1 MKIVS
6 RYILIL
12 AFFLPLLA
20 FGQTEVMV
28 RAELDSARI
37 FIGGQID
44 LTLVVSQPKTVKVQF
59 PQFKDT
65 IVKSIEVVEIG
76 KIDTV
81 GTDNGRI
88 NLIQKIRI
96 TSFDSGLHYIPP
108 VRFEVLG
115 KIANS
120 FATTN
125 ENGLTVVNPFENVDP
140 KKGVFDIKTVI
151 VTPWTI
157 GEILP
162 YLIWF
167 AIGWFVIASIIVLFY
182 YLKERRSPLV
192 EMLLKDKPKEPPYV
206 IALRELER
214 IHEEKSWQRGEAKRF
229 YSDLT
234 DVVRTYIEE
243 QYNIPALEST
253 TDELLLLLKKGRYTD
268 EKSVALLSEVVQQA
282 DLVKFAKY
290 IPTADE
296 CEKHLAKSKLFVEQ
310 TLPSEPIVSEVKE
323 DVAGDLKKIE

>member
-1 MKIVS
+1 MKTIS
-6 RYILIL
+6 RYLLIL
-12 AFFLPLLA
+12 LLFLPLLA

-28 RAELDSARI
+28 RAELDSGRI

-65 IVKSIEVVEIG
+65 IVKSIEVVEMG

-81 GTDNGRI
+81 GTDNGRL

-108 VRFEVLG
+108 IKFEILG

-151 VTPWTI
+151 VIPWSWT
-157 GEILP
+157 ELLP
-162 YLIWF
+162 YVGWVVAGWILI
-167 AIGWFVIASIIVLFY
+167 AILLALFFNF
-182 YLKERRSPLV
+182 KKRRGSLV

-214 IHEEKSWQRGEAKRF
+214 IREEKSWQKGEAKRF

-234 DVVRTYIEE
+234 DVVREYIEE
-243 QYNIPALEST
+243 RYGVPALEST
-253 TDELLLLLKKGRYTD
+253 SDELIALLKKGRFTED
-268 EKSVALLSEVVQQA
+268 SKLALLSEVVQQA

-296 CEKHLAKSKLFVEQ
+296 CEKHLSKSRQFVEF
-310 TLPSEPIVSEVKE
+310 TMPSEPIAPEGKE
-323 DVAGDLKKIE
+323 TISDELKKTE